1 MITIQDFSKVEMKVG
16 KVLSAEDHPD
26 ADKLVV
32 LRVDVGEQSPRTAVA
47 GLKGHYSNEEMAGK
61 NVIVV
66 TNLQPA
72 RLRGVESNAMILAAQ
87 DGEHIVLL
95 TLDRP
100 ASPGAKVL

>member
-1 MITIQDFSKVEMKVG
+1 MITIQDFSKVEMVVG

-32 LRVDVGEQSPRTAVA
+32 LRVDVGEDSPRTAVA
-47 GLKGHYSNEEMAGK
+47 GLKAHYSNEEMQGK
-61 NVIVV
+61 TVVVV

-72 RLRGVESNAMILAAQ
+72 RLRGVESNGMILAAQ
-87 DGEHIVLL
+87 DGESIVLL
-95 TLDRP
+95 SLDKA